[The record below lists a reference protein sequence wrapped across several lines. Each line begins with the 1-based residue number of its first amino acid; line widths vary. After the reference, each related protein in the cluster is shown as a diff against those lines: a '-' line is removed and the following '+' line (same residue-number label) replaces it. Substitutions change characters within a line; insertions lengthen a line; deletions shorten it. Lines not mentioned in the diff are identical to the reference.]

1 MTTVYDVDASELIEK
16 AAEELKKVNEI
27 KAPSW
32 ASFVKTGMHKERPP
46 IKKDWWYTRCAAVLR
61 SVYTRGPVGTS
72 KLRTKYGGK
81 KNLGHRP
88 DHFFRASGAILRKAL
103 QQLEKAGLVEQVSK
117 KGNKGRMVSAKGKA
131 FMDKIAS
138 KIVLSGKKAEPKAEK
153 PMVVEKKVEQP
164 KIEEKTTEE
173 KPKPAAQVA
182 EAKPE
187 EKKEAKPKKTKAAAV
202 QKPAEQPA

>member
-16 AAEELKKVNEI
+16 AAEELKSVNEI

-46 IKKDWWYTRCAAVLR
+46 IKKDWWHTRCAAVLR

-81 KNLGHRP
+81 KNMGHRP

-117 KGNKGRMVSAKGKA
+117 KGNKGRMMSAKGKA

-138 KIVLSGKKAEPKAEK
+138 KIVLTGKKPEQKVEK
-153 PMVVEKKVEQP
+153 PMAIEKKVE
-164 KIEEKTTEE
+164 E
-173 KPKPAAQVA
+173 KPTQIEQKI

-187 EKKEAKPKKTKAAAV
+187 EKKEAKPKKTKAAVA
-202 QKPAEQPA
+202 QKPAAQPA